1 MNHQLQISSEEDGSS
16 EEEEDEEEVFQ
27 KNGIENLDSHCQ
39 NQNLQQLP
47 MPLCPKPAK
56 WANFTTYK
64 EELNKVTKGMKL
76 KRAKQDVIEVDR
88 GRIIRATGRKDRH
101 SKVSTAKGPR
111 DRRVRLSPN
120 TAIQFYDV
128 QDRLGYGRPSEAIDW
143 LIKKAKAAIDALG
156 EFPKLNAKMQYSF
169 DQLLDESKV
178 QSPRFRQQNCG
189 IPNSECGVLQN
200 HQQEVNYDIPIQ
212 NVSLFSSA
220 DGAKIPFFS
229 EFQSHFLNFQSFQE
243 DTIFSSSDHQDS
255 LLTTSIN
262 PLDSN
267 SNLEMTRYKRSLNG
281 NVASSNSGNG
291 EDYSSF
297 SLLAHHFPSVLSEK
311 QVISHREPLQS
322 SFFPLISG
330 DTLSTQLQTLS
341 YDGLSGQISSAP
353 RIQGEEEQGTF
364 SAL

>member
-1 MNHQLQISSEEDGSS
+1 MNHQLQISDEEDGSS
-16 EEEEDEEEVFQ
+16 EEEEDEEEVFEE
-27 KNGIENLDSHCQ
+27 NGIENFHSHCQ

-56 WANFTTYK
+56 WA
-64 EELNKVTKGMKL
+64 EELNIVTKGMKP
-76 KRAKQDVIEVDR
+76 KRAKQDLIEVHR
-88 GRIIRATGRKDRH
+88 GRIIRAAGRKDRH

-128 QDRLGYGRPSEAIDW
+128 QDRLGYDRPSEAIDW
-143 LIKKAKAAIDALG
+143 LIKEAKAAIDSLG
-156 EFPKLNAKMQYSF
+156 KFPKLNAKIQYSF
-169 DQLLDESKV
+169 DQLLDEGCIE
-178 QSPRFRQQNCG
+178 QSPRFGQQNYG
-189 IPNSECGVLQN
+189 IPNSEYGVQN

-220 DGAKIPFFS
+220 DGAIFS
-229 EFQSHFLNFQSFQE
+229 EFQSYPHGHFLNFQSFQE
-243 DTIFSSSDHQDS
+243 DTILSSGDHQDS
-255 LLTTSIN
+255 FLTSSI
-262 PLDSN
+262 PIYSN
-267 SNLEMTRYKRSLNG
+267 SNLEMSRYKRSLNG

-297 SLLAHHFPSVLSEK
+297 SLLAHHFPSVLSEN

-330 DTLSTQLQTLS
+330 DPLSTQLQTLS
-341 YDGLSGQISSAP
+341 YDGFSGQISSAP